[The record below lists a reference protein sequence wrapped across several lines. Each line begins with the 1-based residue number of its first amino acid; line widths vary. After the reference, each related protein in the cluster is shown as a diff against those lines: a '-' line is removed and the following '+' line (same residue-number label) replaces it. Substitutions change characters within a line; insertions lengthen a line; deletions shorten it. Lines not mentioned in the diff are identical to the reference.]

1 MSSSSIDNREIKK
14 FGVIA
19 FILFGA
25 LCALGLWRQKAIPVY
40 LFGFLSLI
48 GAGFILLPG
57 PLRPI
62 YDGWLKAAHFIGR
75 ITTMIILTLTYY
87 IVITPTALAKR
98 LISGRPLPTAPDK
111 GLSSYWV
118 SRPEPAQPKERFI
131 KRY

>member
-1 MSSSSIDNREIKK
+1 
-14 FGVIA
+14 
-19 FILFGA
+19 
-25 LCALGLWRQKAIPVY
+25 
-40 LFGFLSLI
+40 
-48 GAGFILLPG
+48 
-57 PLRPI
+57 
-62 YDGWLKAAHFIGR
+62 
-75 ITTMIILTLTYY
+75 MIVLTLAYY